1 MILVF
6 CADKQIGQMRDKLVR
21 KCTMKTSFVVQSAK
35 EKITDIER
43 TNNKKISSIEKNKDF
58 LFLQTCNVL

>member
-1 MILVF
+1 
-6 CADKQIGQMRDKLVR
+6 MRDKLVR

-43 TNNKKISSIEKNKDF
+43 TNNKKISSIEKKDF

>member
-1 MILVF
+1 
-6 CADKQIGQMRDKLVR
+6 
-21 KCTMKTSFVVQSAK
+21 MKTSFVVQSAK
-35 EKITDIER
+35 EKITEIER